1 MPESGLDPRVAL
13 VLATS
18 TGGVGQH
25 VRSLAGGLVRAGVAV
40 TVYGPAATEELF
52 GFTGVGAG
60 FEAVEIA
67 AGPRPGADLAA
78 VRRLR
83 RLLGQGDEMT
93 GPPSGERRPEPEPAP
108 DHEITGP
115 SDSPVRGLEG
125 PASEPAGAVERPGA
139 EPGSAVERPAAEP
152 AVVVDQPGAD
162 PAVAVER
169 PAVERP
175 AVEPRSPM
183 PPAPDAHR
191 SALVV
196 HAHGLRAGLLAGL
209 ALGRDVPLVVT
220 WHNAILSRG
229 PRRFLLSAMER
240 RVARRADVTLGASS
254 DLVDRA
260 RALGARDARLAPVA
274 APPFPVA
281 SRPPGEVRAELGVPQ
296 DRPLLLAVG
305 RLAPQK
311 GYDLL
316 LDAAAYW
323 ARLEPTPLVLIAGDG
338 PLGPELTARAE
349 AEQLPVRLLG
359 HREDVP
365 DLLPAA
371 DIVVLP
377 SVWEARALV
386 AQEALRAGRPLVAT
400 AVGGVPEL
408 VGDAAVLLPA
418 GNAALFAEAV
428 AGLLA
433 DPRQRDRLSRLGRE
447 QAQTWPDDADTVRQV
462 LAVYG
467 ELTGR

>member
-1 MPESGLDPRVAL
+1 VPEAGGLDVRVAL

-18 TGGVGQH
+18 TGGVGRH

-40 TVYGPAATEELF
+40 TVCGPAATEELF
-52 GFTGVGAG
+52 GFTGVGAR

-115 SDSPVRGLEG
+115 SDSPVRGSGG
-125 PASEPAGAVERPGA
+125 PAV
-139 EPGSAVERPAAEP
+139 EP
-152 AVVVDQPGAD
+152 AV
-162 PAVAVER
+162 
-169 PAVERP
+169 
-175 AVEPRSPM
+175 VEPRSPM
-183 PPAPDAHR
+183 PPVPAAHP

-220 WHNAILSRG
+220 WHNAILSRR
-229 PRRFLLSAMER
+229 PRRLLLSAMER

-274 APPFPVA
+274 APPFPAA
-281 SRPPGEVRAELGVPQ
+281 SRLPGEVRAELGVPQ

-338 PLGPELTARAE
+338 PLGPGLTARAE

-371 DIVVLP
+371 DIVVLT

-408 VGDAAVLLPA
+408 VGDAAVLVPA